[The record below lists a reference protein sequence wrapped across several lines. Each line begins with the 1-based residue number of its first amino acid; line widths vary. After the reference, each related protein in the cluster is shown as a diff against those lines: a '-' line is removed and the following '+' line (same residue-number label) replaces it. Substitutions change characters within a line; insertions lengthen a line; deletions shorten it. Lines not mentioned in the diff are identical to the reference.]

1 MEISLDADDEAG
13 LEGLWVWAESREAH
27 AIRKGRK
34 IRFTA
39 RILTQDPIQ
48 NTLGM
53 DYFPNTVME
62 ESHTTLKQVERMNT
76 TRDLQVYIDI
86 KVHCQS
92 ARAAKHD
99 GP

>member
-39 RILTQDPIQ
+39 RILTQDPTQ
-48 NTLGM
+48 NTLGTDYLSQYSYGRVAHHSEASCM
-53 DYFPNTVME
+53 DEHN
-62 ESHTTLKQVERMNT
+62 ERFAS
-76 TRDLQVYIDI
+76 LY
-86 KVHCQS
+86 
-92 ARAAKHD
+92 
-99 GP
+99 